1 MNVDYTKK
9 SMDELGRLSA
19 DDAKTAAHFPVWA
32 ILDSVR
38 SMHNVG
44 AVFRTADS
52 FNLSGIYLCGVTPQP
67 PHRDI
72 HKTAL
77 GATESVTW
85 TYENDVTT
93 AISHLKEQGF
103 TIIAVEQTHNSVWLQ
118 NYAFQP
124 NEKIALVFGN
134 EVTGVSDE
142 ALALCDT
149 VIEIPQF
156 GAKHSLN
163 ISVAAGVVLWEA
175 VSVYNKD

>member
-1 MNVDYTKK
+1 MNIDYAKK
-9 SMDELGRLSA
+9 SMDELGRLSS
-19 DDAKTAAHFPVWA
+19 DDAKSADHFPVWA
-32 ILDSVR
+32 VLDSVR

-85 TYENDVTT
+85 QYENDITVVLQK
-93 AISHLKEQGF
+93 LKEEGY
-103 TIIAVEQTHNSVWLQ
+103 IILAVEQTHNSVWLQ
-118 NYAFQP
+118 DYNFQ
-124 NEKIALVFGN
+124 KDHKVALVFGN

-142 ALALCDT
+142 ALALCNT

-163 ISVAAGVVLWEA
+163 ISVAAGVVLWET
-175 VSVYNKD
+175 VRVYI